1 MRRDHRST
9 RHHLRL
15 IQGEA
20 QAVVVPLQRSPSP
33 ARLASSVV
41 QAAQQW
47 AAVALSGALPFDP
60 STQDGQLL
68 LALLDSVQDM
78 EYHLMNPAPNVNRFW
93 QGTLNL
99 NMEPGT
105 PGA

>member
-20 QAVVVPLQRSPSP
+20 QAVVPLVRPPSPS
-33 ARLASSVV
+33 RLAANIVR
-41 QAAQQW
+41 AAQDW
-47 AAVALSGALPFDP
+47 AAAALAGTVTFDL
-60 STQDGQLL
+60 STQEGQLL

-78 EYHLMNPAPNVNRFW
+78 EYHAAGMTV
-93 QGTLNL
+93 GTGQLTL

>member
-1 MRRDHRST
+1 MVR
-9 RHHLRL
+9 
-15 IQGEA
+15 
-20 QAVVVPLQRSPSP
+20 
-33 ARLASSVV
+33 
-41 QAAQQW
+41 AAQQW
-47 AAVALSGALPFDP
+47 AASALSGALPFDP

-78 EYHLMNPAPNVNRFW
+78 EYHAAGMAAGAGQLS
-93 QGTLNL
+93 L